1 MVPGKSWYTWFR
13 LYGPLEA
20 YFDKL
25 VTGRSNE
32 FGVADDE
39 AEDGQ

>member
-13 LYGPLEA
+13 LYGPLGA

-25 VTGRSNE
+25 ATGRSNE
-32 FGVADDE
+32 FSFADYE
-39 AEDGQ
+39 V